1 MGISAPSGLQR
12 SQDSISF
19 SALRKVFGVDK
30 HNLLFFRCWVKEVPS
45 HNGRSVSPRST
56 GVKRS
61 EPNKPAPLV
70 YLLAFNGGYGDVS
83 RRRSAMFPETGRHPE
98 FFLGLFQDFGTS

>member
-1 MGISAPSGLQR
+1 VLAGLYEFFRFAQ
-12 SQDSISF
+12 SIS
-19 SALRKVFGVDK
+19 VDE
-30 HNLLFFRCWVKEVPS
+30 HNLLFFRCWVKEVTS
-45 HNGRSVSPRST
+45 YNGRSVSPRST

-83 RRRSAMFPETGRHPE
+83 RRRSAVFPETGRHPE
-98 FFLGLFQDFGTS
+98 FFLGLFQGFGTS